1 MERRKNMTSQVF
13 NSNLISEQLKTLS
26 SFHPFF
32 EYAIDRS
39 QRVSIIGNLLRK
51 QSSLFFKD
59 LKNNQPPVI
68 SFKYEIIM
76 DGRKLDKPVNYA
88 LTKIIER
95 RGDIKRKKDAQE
107 KVEREKRSLAERRN
121 SELAHLASSDESNKR
136 PIIIIDPRSGSAPG
150 IAGSKKN
157 SEIGMALQAGH
168 PVYYIIFFPK
178 PEKGQTLEDVKNAEV
193 KFIEE
198 VRRLH
203 PDAPRPSVIGNSQ
216 AGWALAMLSAEEP
229 DLAGPLILNGS
240 PISYWAGVEGKHV
253 MRYRTGI
260 MGGSWFVSFLSD
272 LGNGYF
278 DGAHLVTGYE
288 AVDPANTF
296 FRQPYKLFSNVDKK
310 HSSYLKFERWWNS
323 YYMMTEEEINF
334 IVNKLFIENSL
345 EKGEVGFKDGK
356 KIDLKDLK
364 DPIVLFSSGAD
375 NISPPQQAL
384 NWVTKV
390 WGSEEE
396 IKKQDQVIIY
406 LLHENI
412 RHMGIFISDRIAVKE
427 HKGIIES
434 VDKVGYLSPGLYE
447 MIIEKNDPRYT
458 EKEYDIRFEER
469 TFEDI
474 KNLDDSDNDEL
485 SFYPAVSVSWWN
497 DRLYTRTLRP
507 VVRTMV
513 NRWNAPFLKMHHPQ
527 RTVRYIFSDMN
538 PLMYFFKI
546 WGHQAK
552 KNRIQC
558 SRENPFV
565 VCEEKAVDFIGSCLD
580 FQRDLRDSWQEYFFR
595 QMYGNPFVRAM
606 FPPNPGKKEQKDVSS
621 FQLSDRFK
629 KFKGGFEEAV
639 IRMMVSV
646 ALIDNVFSEKEI
658 NAIISAANTHPK
670 LKNIPDRAIKD
681 LIREQ
686 SAVLNQDF
694 KGAIESL
701 SYLIQNHEERL
712 EAVEMMRMVADSDFD
727 VSPEEDQ
734 LIIEVMEVLN
744 II

>member
-1 MERRKNMTSQVF
+1 M
-13 NSNLISEQLKTLS
+13 NSHFSFGAFSMKQPLEYLS
-26 SFHPFF
+26 SCHPFF
-32 EYAIDRS
+32 EYVIDRS
-39 QRVSIIGNLLRK
+39 QRGAIIGNLLRR

-59 LKNNQPPVI
+59 LENDQPPVI

-76 DGRKLDKPVNYA
+76 DGRTFDKPVNYA
-88 LTKIIER
+88 LTRIVER
-95 RGDIKRKKDAQE
+95 RGDEKRRKEAQE
-107 KVEREKRSLAERRN
+107 KRDRDKRILADRRN
-121 SELAHLASSDESNKR
+121 LEVTPLAASDETDKR

-168 PVYYIIFFPK
+168 PVYYIIFFPR
-178 PEKGQTLEDVKNAEV
+178 PEKGQTLEDVKNAEIR
-193 KFIEE
+193 FIEE
-198 VRRLH
+198 VKKRH

-216 AGWALAMLSAEEP
+216 AGWALAMLGAEEP
-229 DLAGPLILNGS
+229 DLAGPLVLNGS

-260 MGGSWFVSFLSD
+260 MGGSWYVSFLSD
-272 LGNGYF
+272 LGHGYF
-278 DGAHLVTGYE
+278 DGAHLVSGYE

-296 FRQPYKLFSNVDKK
+296 FRQPYKLFSNVDKE
-310 HSSYLKFERWWNS
+310 HGNYLKFERWWNS

-345 EKGEVGFKDGK
+345 EKGEIGFKDGK

-384 NWVTKV
+384 NWIIKV
-390 WGSEEE
+390 WGSVDE
-396 IKKQDQVIIY
+396 IKNQNQVIVY

-447 MIIEKNDPRYT
+447 MVIEKSDPRYSD
-458 EKEYDIRFEER
+458 KEYDIRFEER

-474 KNLDDSDNDEL
+474 KGLDDTEDDEL
-485 SFYPAVSVSWWN
+485 NFYPAVSVSWWN
-497 DRLYTRTLRP
+497 DRFYR
-507 VVRTMV
+507 RTMRPFVRSLV
-513 NRWNAPFLKMHHPQ
+513 NKWNAPVVKMHHPQ
-527 RTVRYIFSDMN
+527 RAVRYVFSDMN
-538 PLMYFFKI
+538 PVMYFFKVF
-546 WGHQAK
+546 GKQAH
-552 KNRIQC
+552 KNRVQA

-565 VCEEKAVDFIGSCLD
+565 VCEEKCAQYIGSCLD
-580 FQRDLRDSWQEYFFR
+580 FQRDLRDAWQEYLFR

-606 FPPNPGKKEQKDVSS
+606 FPPASGEKEEKKEFSE
-621 FQLSDRFK
+621 FQLESRFR

-639 IRMMVSV
+639 IRMMVAV

-658 NAIISAANTHPK
+658 NAIISAANSHPK
-670 LKNIPDRAIKD
+670 LKAVPEKAIKE

-686 SAVLNQDF
+686 SSILNQDF

-701 SYLIQNHEERL
+701 GYLIKNYEEKL
-712 EAVEMMRMVADSDFD
+712 EAVEMMRKVADSDFD

-734 LIIEVMEVLN
+734 LIIEVMEILG